1 MADESKAPFGLG
13 ETPAGEARQQQQQP
27 MQIPVDTS
35 DMAALYAN
43 FFRVTGTPEEIVL
56 DFGLNTQQMT
66 PAGTPEAV
74 RLNQRLV
81 MSFYTAK
88 RLLNALQ
95 WAVSRYE
102 GNFGVLE
109 TDFQKRLRGQGAGRG
124 GPGVFGQ

>member
-1 MADESKAPFGLG
+1 MADETKPAA
-13 ETPAGEARQQQQQP
+13 ETPSTAPQPQQQQQAP
-27 MQIPVDTS
+27 VQIPVDAESMVST
-35 DMAALYAN
+35 YAN
-43 FFRVTGTPEEIVL
+43 FFRVTGTPEELVL
-56 DFGLNTQQMT
+56 DFGLNTQQVT
-66 PAGTPEAV
+66 QSGAPEAV
-74 RLNQRLV
+74 KLTQRLV

-109 TDFQKRLRGQGAGRG
+109 TDFQKRLRTPPRG

>member
-1 MADESKAPFGLG
+1 M
-13 ETPAGEARQQQQQP
+13 TPPAEAQGAAQQAQP
-27 MQIPVDTS
+27 IQIPVDTEH
-35 DMAALYAN
+35 MTLTYAN
-43 FFRVTGTPEEIVL
+43 FFRVTGTPEELVL

-66 PAGTPEAV
+66 ASGTPEAV

-102 GNFGVLE
+102 GNFGILE
-109 TDFQKRLRGQGAGRG
+109 TDFQKRLRTQQRS
-124 GPGVFGQ
+124 GPGVFG

>member
-1 MADESKAPFGLG
+1 MADDPKPPA
-13 ETPAGEARQQQQQP
+13 PAGDAAAQQQQV
-27 MQIPVDTS
+27 QIPVDSEHMIST
-35 DMAALYAN
+35 YAN

-56 DFGLNTQQMT
+56 DFGLNTQQLT

-74 RLNQRLV
+74 KLTQRLT

-102 GNFGVLE
+102 SNFGVLE
-109 TDFQKRLRGQGAGRG
+109 TDFQKRMRPTLRP
-124 GPGVFGQ
+124 PGS

>member
-1 MADESKAPFGLG
+1 MPDDPKTAAEPSAAAPAQ
-13 ETPAGEARQQQQQP
+13 PAQP
-27 MQIPVDTS
+27 VQIPVDAEHMVST
-35 DMAALYAN
+35 YAN
-43 FFRVTGTPEEIVL
+43 FFRVTGTPEELVL
-56 DFGLNTQQMT
+56 DFGLNTQQVT

-74 RLNQRLV
+74 KLTQRLV

-109 TDFQKRLRGQGAGRG
+109 TDFQKRLRTPPRS
-124 GPGVFGQ
+124 GPGVFGQQ

>member
-1 MADESKAPFGLG
+1 MADEPKSSST
-13 ETPAGEARQQQQQP
+13 ETPTTPQQPQAQQQAP
-27 MQIPVDTS
+27 VQIPVDVEHMMST
-35 DMAALYAN
+35 YAN
-43 FFRVTGTPEEIVL
+43 FFRVTGTPEELVL
-56 DFGLNTQQMT
+56 DFGLNTQQVT

-74 RLNQRLV
+74 RLTQRLT

-109 TDFQKRLRGQGAGRG
+109 TDFQKRLRPQGGR
-124 GPGVFGQ
+124 GPGVFG

>member
-1 MADESKAPFGLG
+1 MSDEPKAA
-13 ETPAGEARQQQQQP
+13 ETPAGGQQAQP
-27 MQIPVDTS
+27 VQIPVDAEQMIST
-35 DMAALYAN
+35 YAN
-43 FFRVTGTPEEIVL
+43 FFRVTGTPEELVL
-56 DFGLNTQQMT
+56 DFGLNTQQVT

-74 RLNQRLV
+74 KLNQRLV

-109 TDFQKRLRGQGAGRG
+109 TDFQKRLRTPPRS

>member
-1 MADESKAPFGLG
+1 MPDEPTPTPPPAETTGAAPGQAQ
-13 ETPAGEARQQQQQP
+13 PQQQTI
-27 MQIPVDTS
+27 QIPVDAEHLNLS
-35 DMAALYAN
+35 YAN
-43 FFRVTGTPEEIVL
+43 FFRVTGTPEELVL

-66 PAGTPEAV
+66 PSGVPESIK
-74 RLNQRLV
+74 LTQRLV

-95 WAVSRYE
+95 WAISRYE

-109 TDFQKRLRGQGAGRG
+109 TDFQKRLRGAPR

>member
-1 MADESKAPFGLG
+1 MADEAK
-13 ETPAGEARQQQQQP
+13 TPAAGEAQPAQAAQPAQPQQVQFS
-27 MQIPVDTS
+27 VDASGMMSAYTNW
-35 DMAALYAN
+35 Y
-43 FFRVTGTPEEIVL
+43 RVTGTPEELVL
-56 DFGLNTQQMT
+56 DFGLNTQQVT

-74 RLNQRLV
+74 RLTQRLT

-109 TDFQKRLRGQGAGRG
+109 TDFQKRLRTQGRG
-124 GPGVFGQ
+124 GPGVFG